1 MKRNGKFQ
9 KMITA
14 ILVAALILLGVPNVP
29 TVATV
34 EAAGIPAQVTLSH
47 NQWPGDPDG
56 DYDIT
61 GNMWYGNNGTSFILY
76 EGYNSQSNF
85 SVAAQGNMSDN
96 SPNAQSFVVNFKNKA
111 IGTYYYY
118 AELANSYGKSKSSII
133 SLQVTQSTAT
143 PTITPVPTTTVTPT
157 VIPTVTPTTTPTI
170 TPSVTPTITPPVT
183 PTITPPVTPTIT
195 PPVTPTVT
203 PTPTA
208 TITPTPTA
216 TPVPGGKATGVP
228 GKPTLQHNQWGN
240 DTDGT
245 YDITVNMWYGN
256 NGTSYKLYEKIG
268 AGGSYKQVSAGA
280 LTDNSPSV
288 QTFVIPIT
296 GRTVPGTYYYYIELA
311 NSYGST
317 NSDAISLKVGSADS
331 SKIVIGTIDDDG
343 AKNQYTVAQG
353 TYTFNL
359 LHVDAQAPGYTV
371 ISSNTS
377 VAKASIT
384 DGNKLKIEAV
394 GAGRTGLKIVETT
407 TKEERYIG
415 IRVKNADGSLPGLPN
430 YVSIGQVSEDTANDL
445 NFWKDTDTDDTNKR
459 CDIRYI
465 YINGGPVNGWRSWT
479 TEDGARAKTY
489 ITESLKLGMIPY
501 FVYYNIP
508 DSAEDY
514 NVDIKHINDTAYM
527 KAYYED
533 LKFFLDICNQYDET
547 FGIVLEPDF
556 LGYMMQQSGKTPSSI
571 AAAGVEAA
579 YTSGILKKG
588 VDPDF
593 PNTVTGL
600 VQSINYIINKTSPKA
615 IFGWQF
621 NTWGYSKDVPGQG
634 LMHATEILGYTAGR
648 AFIQNAAKETALYYM
663 EAGITSYGADFIS
676 IDKYG
681 LDGAYE
687 SGAVTNPA
695 GSRWLWNADL
705 WNNYIF
711 YAGVLH
717 STTALP
723 VTLWQLPVGH
733 LNTSQEANPYTGG
746 LFKELSNAVGYYED
760 SAPDYFFGDT
770 FKPGSQARVDYFSS
784 NASNDPKIK
793 VSNGTITYGSH
804 IEEAKAA
811 GITCILFGAGVGAST
826 DAVGSPPAD
835 DYWWITKAQ
844 RYLRN
849 PVSLN

>member
-1 MKRNGKFQ
+1 MKRNRMFQ
-9 KMITA
+9 KVISA
-14 ILVAALILLGVPNVP
+14 ILIAVLVLAGTSYAPAA
-29 TVATV
+29 ATV
-34 EAAGIPAQVTLSH
+34 DAAGIPAQVSLAH
-47 NQWPGDPDG
+47 DQWVGDPDG
-56 DYDIT
+56 DYTVT

-85 SVAAQGNMSDN
+85 TVAAQGNLNDN
-96 SPNAQSFVVNFKNKA
+96 SPSAQTFVVTFKNKA
-111 IGTYYYY
+111 VGTYYYY
-118 AELANSYGKSKSSII
+118 AELVNSYGKSKSTTI
-133 SLQVTQSTAT
+133 SLSVTQSTN
-143 PTITPVPTTTVTPT
+143 
-157 VIPTVTPTTTPTI
+157 
-170 TPSVTPTITPPVT
+170 
-183 PTITPPVTPTIT
+183 
-195 PPVTPTVT
+195 TPTVT
-203 PTPTA
+203 PTSTPTLTPTVTPTSTVTPTLTPTITPTPTA
-208 TITPTPTA
+208 TVTPTITPTPTA
-216 TPVPGGKATGVP
+216 TPTLTPTITPTPTVTPSGKATGAP
-228 GKPTLQHNQWGN
+228 GKATLQHNQWGN

-256 NGTSYKLYEKIG
+256 NGTGYKLYEKIG
-268 AGGSYKQVSAGA
+268 ASGSYKVVATGT
-280 LTDNSPSV
+280 LTDNSPSA
-288 QTFVIPIT
+288 QTFVVPIT
-296 GRTVPGTYYYYIELA
+296 GRTVPGTYYYYVDLT
-311 NSYGST
+311 NPYGST
-317 NSDAISLKVGSADS
+317 SSDPINLKVGAADS
-331 SKIVIGTIDDDG
+331 SKIVIGTVDDDG

-359 LHVDAQAPGYTV
+359 VDVDVQSPAYTV
-371 ISSNTS
+371 ISNNTS
-377 VAKASIT
+377 VAKASIVE
-384 DGNKLKIEAV
+384 GSKLKIEAV
-394 GAGRTGLKIVETT
+394 AAGRTGLKIVEGTS
-407 TKEERYIG
+407 KEERYIG
-415 IRVKNADGSLPGLPN
+415 IRVKKADGSLPGLPG
-430 YVSIGQVSEDTANDL
+430 YVSVGQVSEDTANDL

-514 NVDIKHINDTAYM
+514 SVDLKHINDTAYM
-527 KAYYED
+527 KAYYAD
-533 LKFFLDICNQYDET
+533 LKFFLDICNNYAKDET
-547 FGIVLEPDF
+547 FGMILEPDF
-556 LGYMMQQSGKTPSSI
+556 LGYMMQQSGKTPSNI

-579 YTSGILKKG
+579 YTSGILTKG
-588 VDPDF
+588 VDPAF

-600 VQSINYIINKTSPKA
+600 VQSINYIINKTAPNA

-687 SGAVTNPA
+687 AGAVDNPA

-705 WNNYIF
+705 WNNYIY

-733 LNTSQEANPYTGG
+733 LNSSQEANPYTGG
-746 LFKELSNAVGYYED
+746 LFKNLTNAVGYYED
-760 SAPDYFFGDT
+760 SAPSYFFGDT
-770 FKPGSQARVDYFSS
+770 FKPGSQARLNYFGA
-784 NASNDPKIK
+784 NASNDAKIK
-793 VSNGTITYGSH
+793 VSGDTVTYGAH

-811 GITCILFGAGVGAST
+811 GINCILFGAGVGAST

-844 RYLRN
+844 RYLKN